1 MKYVELSEKGSL
13 IIFSKESVQ
22 AMRLK
27 EGSGLIIFAI
37 SGQKA
42 FGIQERKPKD
52 AEFMKLAYTQKP
64 TRFSKKLIAVTDEP
78 SPAFMLWKL
87 GIDTPVGKMELKER
101 VNEQGQ
107 IIYYI
112 GTWKNS

>member
-1 MKYVELSEKGSL
+1 MKYVELSENNTT
-13 IIFSKESVQ
+13 IAFSKDAVQ
-22 AMRLK
+22 AMKLK
-27 EGSGLIIFAI
+27 EGSGLLVFGIK
-37 SGQKA
+37 GQMA
-42 FGIQERKPKD
+42 FGIQERKKVD
-52 AEFMKLAYTQKP
+52 FDKMRLAFCQKP